1 MSLIQSNYYGF
12 GAGHVPGNVG
22 FVMQNRGTL
31 FAMDENHHNR
41 LEPNKRPCHT
51 IIPAMVTRDGK
62 PFLSFGVMG
71 GDMQPQGHAQVLVN
85 IIDHGMNVQAAS
97 DAARV
102 RHDGSDT
109 PTGDIMS
116 DGGRLIVESG
126 VSDEAVEE
134 LKKRGHNVSRGGS
147 GGGYQAIRIDYETGL
162 LHGGSEARKDGAA
175 IGY

>member
-1 MSLIQSNYYGF
+1 
-12 GAGHVPGNVG
+12 
-22 FVMQNRGTL
+22 
-31 FAMDENHHNR
+31 
-41 LEPNKRPCHT
+41 
-51 IIPAMVTRDGK
+51 
-62 PFLSFGVMG
+62 
-71 GDMQPQGHAQVLVN
+71 MQPQGHAQVLVN
-85 IIDHGMNVQAAS
+85 MIDHGMNVQAAS

-126 VSDEAVEE
+126 VSDEALEE
-134 LKKRGHNVSRGGS
+134 LKKRGHKVSRGGS
-147 GGGYQAIRIDYETGL
+147 GGGYQAIRIDYETDL

>member
-1 MSLIQSNYYGF
+1 
-12 GAGHVPGNVG
+12 VPGNVG
-22 FVMQNRGTL
+22 FAMQNRGTL

-41 LEPNKRPCHT
+41 LEPNKRPFHT
-51 IIPAMVTRDGK
+51 IIPAMVTKDGK
-62 PFLSFGVMG
+62 PVLSFGVMG

-85 IIDHGMNVQAAS
+85 MIDHGMNVQEAT

-109 PTGDIMS
+109 PTGDVMT

-126 VSDEAVEE
+126 VSEKVVAE
-134 LKKRGHNVSRGGS
+134 LKKRGHNVSRGGA
-147 GGGYQAIRIDYETGL
+147 GGGYQAIRIDHETGL